1 VSAVDE
7 SFCQVELASIAQV
20 FGQRFED
27 LLKHP
32 FVDPLL
38 VATMARLVRRIS
50 ARQIDPLRSG
60 AKETHA

>member
-1 VSAVDE
+1 
-7 SFCQVELASIAQV
+7 
-20 FGQRFED
+20 
-27 LLKHP
+27 
-32 FVDPLL
+32 L